1 MQPPGQTLRLL
12 HDAALSLDIPRAKG
26 AMKIKVTFREHQLDV
41 YIAGIDNEE
50 TGEWLAGQVVAQLRL
65 PCSGR
70 DVVLVV
76 SVVRQGPPSA

>member
-1 MQPPGQTLRLL
+1 LL
-12 HDAALSLDIPRAKG
+12 HDAALSLDIPRAP
-26 AMKIKVTFREHQLDV
+26 MKIKVTFREHQLDV

-76 SVVRQGPPSA
+76 SVVGWGPPSA